1 MDGVL
6 AKGDGEYDE
15 GDEETKECPEELF
28 EESALRRFD
37 VTVQGRLSIAHA
49 GHRTGE
55 CISVTPYAP
64 TMESEI
70 TPTAQD
76 TVTPEVVAEQEP
88 APDAPDGRP
97 HVSEPSKLIRIAS
110 MTRAMLD
117 EVREAPLDEAGRQR
131 LVAIYDQS
139 IDELREVLS
148 DDLVEELDA
157 VFIPITDVP
166 SEAELRIAQ
175 AQLVGWLEGLF
186 HGIQASLISQQMA
199 ASAQLERMR
208 TQKALEGGDEQEHGN
223 GLYL

>member
-1 MDGVL
+1 M
-6 AKGDGEYDE
+6 A
-15 GDEETKECPEELF
+15 
-28 EESALRRFD
+28 
-37 VTVQGRLSIAHA
+37 
-49 GHRTGE
+49 
-55 CISVTPYAP
+55 
-64 TMESEI
+64 SEI
-70 TPTAQD
+70 KAITSD
-76 TVTPEVVAEQEP
+76 TVTPEVV
-88 APDAPDGRP
+88 DAPDHTEDREDARP

-110 MTRAMLD
+110 MTRAMLE
-117 EVREAPLDEAGRQR
+117 EVREAPLDDAGRQR

-148 DDLVEELDA
+148 DDLVEELNA

-208 TQKALEGGDEQEHGN
+208 YQKALESGDRDDHGN
-223 GLYL
+223 GFYL

>member
-1 MDGVL
+1 M
-6 AKGDGEYDE
+6 A
-15 GDEETKECPEELF
+15 
-28 EESALRRFD
+28 R
-37 VTVQGRLSIAHA
+37 
-49 GHRTGE
+49 HRTGAGG
-55 CISVTPYAP
+55 TAPPYACV
-64 TMESEI
+64 MDSEI
-70 TPTAQD
+70 KAVAAD
-76 TVTPEVVAEQEP
+76 TVTPEVVDGPPVADDAE
-88 APDAPDGRP
+88 DSRP

-199 ASAQLERMR
+199 ASAQLERMKY
-208 TQKALEGGDEQEHGN
+208 QKALDAGESENDGR

>member
-1 MDGVL
+1 
-6 AKGDGEYDE
+6 
-15 GDEETKECPEELF
+15 
-28 EESALRRFD
+28 
-37 VTVQGRLSIAHA
+37 
-49 GHRTGE
+49 
-55 CISVTPYAP
+55 
-64 TMESEI
+64 MESESKKQG
-70 TPTAQD
+70 PDA
-76 TVTPEVVAEQEP
+76 VTPDVVASDEP
-88 APDAPDGRP
+88 NDDGEAKRP

-110 MTRAMLD
+110 MTRAMLE

-148 DDLVEELDA
+148 DDLVEELNA

-199 ASAQLERMR
+199 ASAQLERMQTR
-208 TQKALEGGDEQEHGN
+208 KAIEGGDAADQGS

>member
-1 MDGVL
+1 MDSEPK
-6 AKGDGEYDE
+6 A
-15 GDEETKECPEELF
+15 
-28 EESALRRFD
+28 
-37 VTVQGRLSIAHA
+37 IAAH
-49 GHRTGE
+49 
-55 CISVTPYAP
+55 
-64 TMESEI
+64 
-70 TPTAQD
+70 
-76 TVTPEVVAEQEP
+76 TVTPEVVDDHGPAEDPE
-88 APDAPDGRP
+88 DKRP

-110 MTRAMLD
+110 MTRAMLE

-139 IDELREVLS
+139 IEELREVLS
-148 DDLVEELDA
+148 DDLVDELNA
-157 VFIPITDVP
+157 VFVPITEVP

-208 TQKALEGGDEQEHGN
+208 YQKALESGEAEDHGN